1 MGVPC
6 GGMLIRKL
14 WVLVFSTNHRNGAAG
29 SLCCAVGAAQWFL
42 IKAYVF
48 NCDSN
53 VPMCLSLYVLE
64 SRNCIPFLLSSFSL
78 FRIRCVIRNLRK
90 FVGNRSSIAQ
100 ELHICLLWNHIIS
113 GSAIKRKV
121 GFPEI
126 QYRACYVK
134 EICIWEIPAP
144 DYQIASLCLWSHS
157 IINLLFVPIS
167 IDYDVLF
174 YSLICIAQDFLFY
187 FQRLIIYSWE
197 RKRERER
204 ESEHTCS
211 EVLVLSP
218 NASCVWAWTETKAQ
232 GQEQNPGLLWECQ
245 GPNFLNHSLVSPRI
259 CISKNRGAIIG
270 HETQA
275 LWYGSWVS

>member
-187 FQRLIIYSWE
+187 FQRLIILE
-197 RKRERER
+197 RERER
-204 ESEHTCS
+204 EKEKANTHALKYWFFPQTPAVF
-211 EVLVLSP
+211 EPELRPKLRARNKIQV
-218 NASCVWAWTETKAQ
+218 SCESVRDPISWTIRWCL
-232 GQEQNPGLLWECQ
+232 PG
-245 GPNFLNHSLVSPRI
+245 S
-259 CISKNRGAIIG
+259 
-270 HETQA
+270 A
-275 LWYGSWVS
+275 LARTEEP